1 MAGSLALNVEI
12 LGEFKNL
19 TKATQGAE
27 SSLSKLNDKVNRV
40 SSGIGKAIGGI
51 AIALGFTGI
60 VSGLRDAVAA
70 AEEAK
75 VANDRI
81 DAIAKSMDL
90 FGNETKKTTDRIK
103 EFAESQEL
111 LLGVEAEVL
120 KATQAKLL
128 TFAEVAKTADVM
140 GGAFDRATVL
150 AADLAAA
157 GFGEATA
164 NATQLGKALNDPI
177 AGISALTRVGLT
189 FTDAQKGLIEALM
202 ATGDVAGAQNIILA
216 ELERQVGGTA
226 AATATDSE
234 KMRLALERV
243 SEEIGTALLPLLN
256 EFTTWLTS
264 PEGQETLDQVIEGV
278 TEIITGLASL
288 AQWVIDNKDW
298 LVPMVAAIATVTA
311 AWKVAT
317 TAVGLYKAAALLTG
331 GASAVGAV
339 TGGAAAAGAAAGGIT
354 VGSVA
359 LPLVGGAAV
368 GAYYGSD
375 AKQDLR
381 AALDAAEKGEPYE
394 KPWER
399 NGVDINPRDNVTQNV
414 TINVNNGNVTAT
426 EIAGKINKAIKT
438 TGTNVIGLRY

>member
-1 MAGSLALNVEI
+1 
-12 LGEFKNL
+12 
-19 TKATQGAE
+19 
-27 SSLSKLNDKVNRV
+27 
-40 SSGIGKAIGGI
+40 
-51 AIALGFTGI
+51 
-60 VSGLRDAVAA
+60 
-70 AEEAK
+70 
-75 VANDRI
+75 
-81 DAIAKSMDL
+81 
-90 FGNETKKTTDRIK
+90 
-103 EFAESQEL
+103 
-111 LLGVEAEVL
+111 
-120 KATQAKLL
+120 
-128 TFAEVAKTADVM
+128 M

-189 FTDAQKGLIEALM
+189 FTDAQKDLIEAMM

-226 AATATDSE
+226 EATATDSE
-234 KMRLALERV
+234 KMRLALDRV
-243 SEEIGTALLPLLN
+243 SDEIGTALLPLLN